1 MAFDFDLLVLGSGP
15 AGQRAAVQAAK
26 LGKRVGIVERSRM
39 VGGVCLHTGTVP
51 SKTFREA
58 VISLTHVP
66 TLARGTPVERP
77 RPTMKELL
85 HRVNTVIER
94 ELDVV
99 ARQLSRNGID
109 LIAGSARFLDPH
121 TIAINGGPLER
132 QATAEHILIACGSV
146 PAAPPVDA
154 DHETILTSDDIV
166 RMPRLPRSLAV
177 IGGGVIGIE
186 YASMFA
192 ELGVEV
198 TLIDRNLRPL
208 EFCDHEIVDELMHQ
222 MRQKRVTFRLG
233 ETVHKIRP
241 LAADPGAE
249 RKHNHGHDH
258 GVGRNNDHGVGRN
271 NDHGV
276 AIDLDS
282 GKHIEVDA
290 ALFSIGRIGAT
301 GQLSLDKAGLT
312 ADDRGRLKVN
322 ERFQTSVEH
331 ISAAGDV
338 IGFPALASTS
348 SEQGRLAVCSMFGVE
363 AKPTPAGFPYGIY
376 AIPEISMVGA
386 TEQELTAQKVP
397 YEVGVARYEEIA
409 RGQILGDASGF
420 FKMIFHRETRKLLGV
435 HCIGTQATELIHIG
449 QAVLSLGGGLDYFL
463 ETVFNYPT
471 LAECYKVAAYSASN
485 HMRNG

>member
-1 MAFDFDLLVLGSGP
+1 MSFDYDLLVLGSGP

-26 LGKRVGIVERSRM
+26 LGKRVGIVERARM

-58 VISLTHVP
+58 VLSLTHVP
-66 TLARGTPVERP
+66 ALARGIPVERP
-77 RPTMKELL
+77 RPTMEDLL
-85 HRVNTVIER
+85 HRVNGVIER

-99 ARQLSRNGID
+99 ARQLSRNAID
-109 LIAGSARFLDPH
+109 VISGSARFTDPH
-121 TIAINGGPLER
+121 TIAINGGHLDRHASAER
-132 QATAEHILIACGSV
+132 ILIACGSV
-146 PAAPPVDA
+146 PAPPPVDA

-166 RMPRLPRSLAV
+166 RLPRLPRSLAV
-177 IGGGVIGIE
+177 IGGGVIGVE

-198 TLIDRNLRPL
+198 TLIDRHERML

-233 ETVHKIRP
+233 EAVQRIRGIDRP
-241 LAADPGAE
+241 RGA
-249 RKHNHGHDH
+249 
-258 GVGRNNDHGVGRN
+258 
-271 NDHGV
+271 
-276 AIDLDS
+276 AIDLES

-290 ALFSIGRIGAT
+290 ALFAIGRIGAT
-301 GQLSLDKAGLT
+301 RQLSLDKAGLV

-322 ERFQTSVEH
+322 ERFETEVAH
-331 ISAAGDV
+331 ISAAGDI

-348 SEQGRLAVCSMFGVE
+348 SEQGRLAVCHMFGVE
-363 AKPTPAGFPYGIY
+363 AKPTAAGFPYGIY

-386 TEQELTAQKVP
+386 TEEELTAQKVP
-397 YEVGVARYEEIA
+397 YEIGVARYEEIA
-409 RGQILGDASGF
+409 RGQILGDSSGF
-420 FKMIFHRETRKLLGV
+420 FKMIFHRETRRLLGV

-449 QAVLSLGGGLDYFL
+449 QAVLALGGGLDYFL

-471 LAECYKVAAYSASN
+471 LAECYKVAAYSAAN
-485 HMRNG
+485 HLRSSIACAVT

>member
-132 QATAEHILIACGSV
+132 QASAEHILIACGSV
-146 PAAPPVDA
+146 PAPPPVDA

-233 ETVHKIRP
+233 ETVQKIRGIDQP
-241 LAADPGAE
+241 RGA
-249 RKHNHGHDH
+249 
-258 GVGRNNDHGVGRN
+258 
-271 NDHGV
+271 
-276 AIDLDS
+276 AIDLES

-290 ALFSIGRIGAT
+290 VLFSIGRVGAT
-301 GQLSLDKAGLT
+301 KQLALDKAGIPS
-312 ADDRGRLKVN
+312 DDRGRIKVN
-322 ERFQTSVEH
+322 ERFQTDVAH
-331 ISAAGDV
+331 ISAAGDI

-348 SEQGRLAVCSMFGVE
+348 SEQGRLAVCHMFGVE
-363 AKPTPAGFPYGIY
+363 AKPTAAGFPYGIY

-386 TEQELTAQKVP
+386 TEHELTEKKIP

-409 RGQILGDASGF
+409 RGQILGDSSGF
-420 FKMIFHRETRKLLGV
+420 FKMIFHRETRRLLGV
-435 HCIGTQATELIHIG
+435 HCIGTQATELVHIG
-449 QAVLSLGGGLDYFL
+449 QAVLTLGGGLDYFL

-471 LAECYKVAAYSASN
+471 LAECYKVAAYSAAN
-485 HMRNG
+485 HMRGA